1 MGTKNGNPRGFDEA
15 WGIKATDDGGCITV
29 AGTGDE
35 YNYSECNGNDC
46 SDTWNVYLLKYDSI
60 GQLEWETTISS
71 LDVSNY
77 AYDWAGEDIDLTDD
91 GGAIVVLIITIWISE
106 II

>member
-1 MGTKNGNPRGFDEA
+1 M
-15 WGIKATDDGGCITV
+15 
-29 AGTGDE
+29 
-35 YNYSECNGNDC
+35 
-46 SDTWNVYLLKYDSI
+46 YLLKYDSI

-91 GGAIVVLIITIWISE
+91 GSNSCC
-106 II
+106 